1 MASPPTRKLNKRTK
15 LCEVL
20 AKQYV
25 GPEKYYNW
33 GKLWYTEVT
42 NLDIKYQ
49 WTKHIIERYGHSTV
63 RGMRSTHLYPEF
75 QRQPLRGYK
84 HHLESLQERT
94 FLMCATPTFSFWSTT
109 PLSPLSHHPSPHLPT
124 SPPPHFSPS
133 PLPTLPSSPNWKE
146 KSLIRGLLPLSISI
160 TIVTIIS
167 ASNFLLLT
175 KILQLL
181 SNVTHAL

>member
-1 MASPPTRKLNKRTK
+1 MYLPLVLPAIAAVRNKGTASSMASPPTRKLNKRTK
-15 LCEVL
+15 LCERL

-33 GKLWYTEVT
+33 GKLWYMEVT
-42 NLDIKYQ
+42 NLDMKYQ

-124 SPPPHFSPS
+124 SPPPHFSPPPQIGKKS
-133 PLPTLPSSPNWKE
+133 HSSGVSSPWV
-146 KSLIRGLLPLSISI
+146 L
-160 TIVTIIS
+160 
-167 ASNFLLLT
+167 A
-175 KILQLL
+175 LQ
-181 SNVTHAL
+181 